1 MTTRPDDLVA
11 TQNESQGF
19 IGEKIIMHSMT
30 KREAFAMAAMQGIL
44 SCPKSINL
52 TSQSTGIKL
61 STESNTVGDL
71 AVAFADSL
79 IESLN
84 KDLK

>member
-44 SCPKSINL
+44 SCPKLMGENFQLNTTGKSI
-52 TSQSTGIKL
+52 
-61 STESNTVGDL
+61 SNTVADL